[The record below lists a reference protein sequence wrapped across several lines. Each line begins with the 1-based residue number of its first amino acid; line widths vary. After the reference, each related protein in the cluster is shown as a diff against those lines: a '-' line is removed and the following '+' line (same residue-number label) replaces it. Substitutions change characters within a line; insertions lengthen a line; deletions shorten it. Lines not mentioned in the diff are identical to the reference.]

1 MDLREVIFFEKQESR
16 LCAQHA
22 LNMLL
27 QGPYFSAD
35 VLAEIGHDLDEQ
47 EKQVLNAEDR
57 ARFQSQNLDDSGFF
71 SIQVTKIIFRIILN
85 THF

>member
-1 MDLREVIFFEKQESR
+1 MNIDLREVIFFEKQESR

-35 VLAEIGHDLDEQ
+35 VLAEIAQQLDEE
-47 EKQVLNAEDR
+47 EKRVLSPEAQ
-57 ARFQSQNLDDSGFF
+57 AQFQSQNYDDSGFF
-71 SIQVTKIIFRIILN
+71 SIQVGAYSIN
-85 THF
+85 S